1 MIICMRTRFIVRLL
15 FIALL
20 LLFLKMKQSVAGS
33 LVVEKKSIA
42 SAILN
47 RTVLIDV
54 YLPLSIQHPGDMSL
68 LLINDGQDLLK
79 MPFDSLLNDLIDKDS
94 IEPLLCVGIHCSEDR
109 KQEYGMANF
118 PDYLGR
124 GARAGLYTR
133 FVLEELIPFIKQ
145 TYRIPFFRSQSFAG
159 FSLGGLMALDIVW
172 NHPDIFTK
180 AGVFSGS
187 LWWRRKSYDNGYSD
201 ESDRLMHN
209 QISDTQ
215 SSLTLRFFFQT
226 GTNDENSDRNGNG
239 IIDSIDDT
247 LDLIGRLKLK
257 GYASDAIFYH
267 EINGGTHD
275 VKTWAKALP
284 VFLKWG
290 WKKS

>member
-1 MIICMRTRFIVRLL
+1 MNKPFRGRLTL
-15 FIALL
+15 IALL
-20 LLFLKMKQSVAGS
+20 LLFLEMKESAAGNLVIEQKIIQSALLKRAVI
-33 LVVEKKSIA
+33 VDI
-42 SAILN
+42 
-47 RTVLIDV
+47 
-54 YLPLSIQHPGDMSL
+54 YLPLSIQHPGDMNL
-68 LLINDGQDLLK
+68 LLMNDGQDLLK
-79 MPFDSLLNDLIDKDS
+79 MPFDSLLSNLIANDS
-94 IEPLLCVGIHCSEDR
+94 IEPLLCVGIHCGEDR
-109 KQEYGMANF
+109 QQEYGMANF

-124 GARAGLYTR
+124 GAKAGIYTR

-187 LWWRRKSYDNGYSD
+187 LWWRRKSYDDGYTD

-215 SSLTLRFFFQT
+215 SSPSLQFFFQT
-226 GTNDENSDRNGNG
+226 GTNDEKSDRNGNG

-247 LDLIGRLKLK
+247 LDLMGRLQQK
-257 GYASDAIFYH
+257 GYAQEAIFYY
-267 EINGGTHD
+267 EMKEGTHD
-275 VKTWAKALP
+275 VHTWSKALP

-290 WKKS
+290 WAKS